1 MSPTKAEIGGLTF
14 ACPPFHHATRVVG
27 FWRSRRNVGPGLVEV
42 RLMAW
47 YKDLGAWEGS
57 RFWAGSADPA
67 AAAAHARFR
76 ERAGLTIDTA
86 VTVMWRAE

>member
-1 MSPTKAEIGGLTF
+1 
-14 ACPPFHHATRVVG
+14 
-27 FWRSRRNVGPGLVEV
+27 
-42 RLMAW
+42 MAW